1 MFFTS
6 VNGVVKE
13 MDMHVVGGLS
23 IQNYMPALAIR
34 CVAMAIVMAMAV
46 AVPFTARSQEM
57 TNRVGLPPAIRE
69 AGSPGESNAIRLGQ
83 RIFFDKRLSADGT
96 VSCASCHQPEH
107 AFTDGLPR
115 SRGVGG
121 HTGTRNAPSLLNAPL
136 VNTQFWDGR
145 ESSLETQALEPF
157 VNPVEQGLNNL
168 DSLLGII
175 RADTGYV
182 EAFKAAFGV
191 SEHAITTQHVAR
203 ALASFE
209 RSLVVG
215 DSDLDRYYFR
225 GDATALSPEAVRGF
239 LLFMGRARCSSCHT
253 IDPAAATFTDEK
265 FHTLHVGMSRID
277 GRLAELTQ
285 QVIKLRKHGASVA
298 TLVLSNDDIAQLG
311 RFVVTL
317 APDDIGK
324 FRTPSL
330 RNVALTAPY
339 MHDGSVA
346 TLEEA
351 VDQEIYYR
359 MAQSGNPLILTPK
372 EKHDLISFLES
383 LTSSTALSKLKN

>member
-1 MFFTS
+1 
-6 VNGVVKE
+6 
-13 MDMHVVGGLS
+13 MDTHVVGGLS
-23 IQNYMPALAIR
+23 IQNFMPALAVH
-34 CVAMAIVMAMAV
+34 CVAVAIAIA
-46 AVPFTARSQEM
+46 AAIPFIAHSQE
-57 TNRVGLPPAIRE
+57 TTSRLGLHPAIRE
-69 AGSPGESNAIRLGQ
+69 VSPPSELDTIRLGQ

-107 AFTDGLPR
+107 AFTDGLSR
-115 SRGVGG
+115 SRGMGG
-121 HTGTRNAPSLLNAPL
+121 HTGTRNAPSLLNAAL

-145 ESSLETQALEPF
+145 EPSLETQALEPF
-157 VNPVEQGLNNL
+157 VNPVEHGLDNL

-175 RADTGYV
+175 RGDIGYV
-182 EAFKAAFGV
+182 EEFRAAFGV
-191 SEHAITTQHVAR
+191 SGPAITTQHIAR

-215 DSDLDRYYFR
+215 DSALDRYYFG
-225 GDATALSPEAVRGF
+225 GDKTALSPEAVRGL
-239 LLFMGRARCSSCHT
+239 LLFVGRAHCSSCHT
-253 IDPAAATFTDEK
+253 IDPLGAPFTDEQ
-265 FHTLHVGMSRID
+265 FHTLHVGMSSID

-285 QVIKLRKHGASVA
+285 RVIQSRNHGDSVA
-298 TLVLSNDDIAQLG
+298 ALVLSNDDIAQLG

-317 APDDIGK
+317 TPDDIGK

-359 MAQSGNPLILTPK
+359 TAQSGNPLILTPK
-372 EKHDLISFLES
+372 EKRDLISFLES

>member
-1 MFFTS
+1 
-6 VNGVVKE
+6 
-13 MDMHVVGGLS
+13 MDTRVVGGLP
-23 IQNYMPALAIR
+23 IHNLVPALTVH
-34 CVAMAIVMAMAV
+34 CVAIVIAAAI
-46 AVPFTARSQEM
+46 PFTARCQET
-57 TNRVGLPPAIRE
+57 TNHVGLPPAIHE
-69 AGSPGESNAIRLGQ
+69 ASSPGESNAIRLGQ

-96 VSCASCHQPEH
+96 VSCSSCHRPEH

-121 HTGTRNAPSLLNAPL
+121 HTGTRNAPSILNAAL

-145 ESSLETQALEPF
+145 EPSLETQALEPF
-157 VNPVEQGLNNL
+157 VNPVEQGLNSL

-175 RADTGYV
+175 RGDMGYV
-182 EAFKAAFGV
+182 DEFRAAFGAT
-191 SEHAITTQHVAR
+191 EPAITTQHIAQ

-215 DSDLDRYYFR
+215 DSALDRYYFG
-225 GDATALSPEAVRGF
+225 GDKTALSPEAVRGF
-239 LLFMGRARCSSCHT
+239 LLFVGRARCSSCHT
-253 IDPAAATFTDEK
+253 IDPLGAPFTDGQ

-285 QVIKLRKHGASVA
+285 RVIKSRNHGDSVSA
-298 TLVLSNDDIAQLG
+298 LVLGNDEIAQLG

-317 APDDIGK
+317 SPDDIGK

-359 MAQSGNPLILTPK
+359 TAQSGNPLILTPK
-372 EKHDLISFLES
+372 EKHDLISFLGS